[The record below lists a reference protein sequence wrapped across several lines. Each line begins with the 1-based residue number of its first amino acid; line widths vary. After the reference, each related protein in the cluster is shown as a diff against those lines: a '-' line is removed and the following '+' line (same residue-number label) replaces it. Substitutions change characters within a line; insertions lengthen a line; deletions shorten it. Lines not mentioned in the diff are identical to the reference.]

1 VDAAAAVFQAV
12 GALRQ
17 APHGGGHVLCAA
29 GVADGLL
36 RVLPADM
43 VTLNDLDV
51 RRQLAVSVELLDCDA
66 REGPSGRFWEHF
78 PRSLTCSYTE
88 HGGKLRREVMRT
100 ADFYSARQWHSTGMY
115 TEYLGPAGFDQELI
129 MPLPAPPGISR
140 RLVFF
145 RTPGRGFSAAERD
158 AAVVLQPHIAEALRR
173 HARRAAAQPL
183 TARQL
188 ELLRLVAAGDDN
200 CAIARRLVLSPLTVR
215 KHLENTY
222 ARLGVTSRTAA
233 VARAFPDTTWD

>member
-1 VDAAAAVFQAV
+1 MDAVTAVFQAV

-17 APHGGGHVLCAA
+17 APHGNGHVLRAA

-36 RVLPADM
+36 RVLPADE

-51 RRQLAVSVELLDCDA
+51 RHQQAVSVELIDHDA
-66 REGPSGRFWEHF
+66 PEQPSGRFWDHF

-88 HGGKLRREVMRT
+88 HGDTLRREVMRT
-100 ADFYSARQWHSTGMY
+100 ADFYSTRQWHSTGMY

>member
-12 GALRQ
+12 CALRQ
-17 APHGGGHVLCAA
+17 AQHGSGHVLRAA

-36 RVLPADM
+36 RVLPADV

-51 RRQLAVSVELLDCDA
+51 RHQLAVSVELFDHDA
-66 REGPSGRFWEHF
+66 PEGPFERFWDHF

-88 HGGKLRREVMRT
+88 HGDKLRREVMRT
-100 ADFYSARQWHSTGMY
+100 ADFYSSRQWHSTGMY
-115 TEYLGPAGFDQELI
+115 TECLGPAGFDQELI
-129 MPLPAPPGISR
+129 IPLPAPPGISR

-145 RTPGRGFSAAERD
+145 RAPGSRFSDAERD

-188 ELLRLVAAGDDN
+188 QLLQLVAAGDDN
-200 CAIARRLVLSPLTVR
+200 STIARRLVLSPLTVR

-233 VARAFPDTTWD
+233 IARAFPDITWV